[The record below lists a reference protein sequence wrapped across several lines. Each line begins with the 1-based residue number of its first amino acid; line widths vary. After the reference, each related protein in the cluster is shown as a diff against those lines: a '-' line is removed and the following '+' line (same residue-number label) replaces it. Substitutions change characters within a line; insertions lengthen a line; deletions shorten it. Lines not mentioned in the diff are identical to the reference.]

1 MISTPLYSYFY
12 ETAQYNLGFQAVEKA
27 KTLADKTTSTGLDPA
42 TLSHVYRNHGRLCK
56 EINEPGQAIDSLARA
71 LALFEKAIET
81 PASLNESNHLANI
94 HSELGC
100 AYTGAERF
108 NEAEECHKKA
118 ISLCKGDPKDIARL
132 YANLGSCYLWKGD
145 LQQAEAVLH
154 KALLEYDRILECNLY
169 ALGNVYLKQKR
180 YKEALEKHQEV
191 LERFSKKLG
200 HDHHVTA
207 DSCHKIGSILAIPDF
222 ESGMD
227 LVQAE

>member
-1 MISTPLYSYFY
+1 MTSTHFYSYFY
-12 ETAQYNLGFQAVEKA
+12 ETAQYNLGFQVVDQA
-27 KTLADKTTSTGLDPA
+27 KTLADKTTSTGLDPT
-42 TLSHVYRNHGRLCK
+42 TLSHVYLNHGSLCK
-56 EINEPGQAIDSLARA
+56 EINEPGQAIDSLVRA

-81 PASLNESNHLANI
+81 QASLKESNHLANL

-118 ISLCKGDPKDIARL
+118 ISLCKGGPKDVARL

-154 KALLEYDRILECNLY
+154 KALLEYDRVLECNLY

-222 ESGMD
+222 ESGID
-227 LVQAE
+227 LVEAE